1 MDTWV
6 PLEDNLEPKE
16 LREIEAPLTTPTS
29 FPAFPYGTP
38 YTIQTEFMQQLFE
51 CIDQRK
57 VGIFE
62 SPTGTGKSLSM
73 ICGAVSWLM
82 EHERAEKEKAE
93 KERQEEEEKRWSSL
107 KEDNKSTSLKSSTND
122 DTPDWVQQH
131 RAISDAAIERQE
143 REARRLELEARVKK
157 IRDREKK
164 MRENMARKMKRQAT
178 GTNGFRS
185 TGGQAKK
192 KKDQEQYED
201 DMDDTEFLVDEY
213 DSDDNRKGGRKAEG
227 RGDDCSNVSKEV
239 LELLRSFEAREVEH
253 GSRRAGFGLD
263 DEEEE
268 PDVLKIY
275 YCSRTH
281 SQLSQFV
288 DELRKTS
295 YGDHL
300 HVISLGSR
308 KSLCINERFQK
319 MASFKSDKTAEPIIN
334 VNKLNDACLDAQ
346 KAGASSD
353 QRCEFLHMPT
363 RSFKNKARRGVG
375 AGSSDDDEDS
385 SASKREWWKSDVI
398 DSDEKLLDFRD
409 NTLARIRDIEELAEL
424 GSELETCPYYG
435 SRQTVRHCQLVTLP
449 YNLLLHASTRD
460 SLKLVI
466 KNNILLL
473 DEAHNL
479 INSLL
484 QMHSVALSLYQ
495 IQLAQDQLQVYLNRY
510 EKRLSSVNEGYI
522 RVLIRILECLGG
534 FVEKWK
540 AGPSRLQQAQAQP
553 RGNPSDRA
561 IRPTDRVMKVNE
573 FLHEAGMDHIN
584 LFKAHAYLETSGVA
598 RKLQGL
604 HESLQKKEAKR
615 LIKEE
620 AKASVKIHTNRTSFS
635 RNGTQQPAHQGST
648 TPILLTVDAFLMSL
662 LNADNDGRVIITMEE
677 DISSAGDDDN
687 DDTIRPGPVAAEPVS
702 ARDRKPILK
711 FMLLN
716 PANVFKPLVDEAR
729 SVVLAGGTMEPVS
742 DLLSHLFPYLREGS
756 TGQHGNLSLQSATAL
771 YPKIHRFSC
780 GHVIPKENL
789 MTLVM
794 EKTPSGGSLELNFT
808 NRNLNQVIDGVGQS
822 LVNLLGV
829 IPDGVV
835 VFFVSYSYMAQVLT
849 RWQIK
854 GTTSSGALAANTIM
868 ERIQSRKRVF
878 IEPREAN
885 EADRM
890 LKEYQESILARP
902 EHETPALGSQSGPRG
917 AVLFSVVGGKMS
929 EGINFSDR
937 MGRGVVMV
945 GMPFPNKGSAEL
957 QERMRYMDQVQQEE
971 QQQLQKPGNSSTPLR
986 MTAGSEYYENLCMR
1000 AVNQSIGRAIRHQ
1013 NDYAVIVLM
1022 DKRYGVPRIQ
1032 KKLPG
1037 WIGSSMEICEQFG
1050 PVIVI
1055 LVMESSP
1062 SQPSNLPSAP
1072 EGYTYAG
1079 PVSDFLP
1086 SSKLNAIPNGTLN
1099 ESSDTQDSSSKTD
1112 CPASTIPSSSSAGSD
1127 CVFEKKG
1134 TKEGDEYLIRVIE
1147 VPQPEGRYPPQK
1159 RIAISYYHKKW
1170 YAFINVCPHQG
1181 SALSRGSMIDIEDM
1195 GIVWGAGITC
1205 SLHDWS
1211 FDAYSGQSESTRF
1224 VIDTYDVKEIDGHV
1238 FVSKEPR
1245 NANVAGPRRDFGGR
1259 EMN

>member
-1 MDTWV
+1 MSTWD
-6 PLEDNLEPKE
+6 LFKEDNLEAC
-16 LREIEAPLTTPTS
+16 RESEVPLSTPNS
-29 FPAFPYGTP
+29 FPAFPYATP
-38 YTIQTEFMQQLFE
+38 YAIQVEFMQQLFE

-73 ICGAVSWLM
+73 ICGAVGWLM
-82 EHERAEKEKAE
+82 ERERAEKERAE
-93 KERQEEEEKRWSSL
+93 KEREGDAEKKWSHA
-107 KEDNKSTSLKSSTND
+107 KEDGNSTTVKSSAKD

-131 RAISDAAIERQE
+131 RAVSDAAIERQE
-143 REARRLELEARVKK
+143 RETRRTELEARVKK

-164 MRENMARKMKRQAT
+164 MRENMSRKMKRQAT
-178 GTNGFRS
+178 GTSGFRS
-185 TGGQAKK
+185 MAGQAKK
-192 KKDQEQYED
+192 KKEQDPNEED
-201 DMDDTEFLVDEY
+201 IDDSAFLVDEY
-213 DSDDNRKGGRKAEG
+213 DSDDNKRGNRKGKGG
-227 RGDDCSNVSKEV
+227 GDDYNNVSKEV
-239 LELLRSFEAREVEH
+239 LELLKSFDAREAEH
-253 GSRRAGFGLD
+253 GPKRTGFGLD
-263 DEEEE
+263 DEDQE

-308 KSLCINERFQK
+308 KSLCINERFRK
-319 MASFKSDKTAEPIIN
+319 LASFKSNKTAEPIVN
-334 VNKLNDACLDAQ
+334 ANKLNDACLDAQ
-346 KAGASSD
+346 KSGTPSN
-353 QRCEFLHMPT
+353 QRCEFLHLPT
-363 RSFKNKARRGVG
+363 MSFGNKARRGIG
-375 AGSSDDDEDS
+375 GGSSDDDEPS
-385 SASKREWWKSDVI
+385 PLSKNEWWKSDVV

-449 YNLLLHASTRD
+449 YNLLLHASTRE

-484 QMHSVALSLYQ
+484 QMHSVALSLQQ
-495 IQLAQDQLQVYLNRY
+495 IQLAQEQLQVYLNRY
-510 EKRLSSVNEGYI
+510 EKRLSATNEGYI
-522 RVLIRILECLGG
+522 RVLLRILKCLEG

-540 AGPSRLQQAQAQP
+540 AGPSQSQQSQAQVSTPQQEQSQGTT
-553 RGNPSDRA
+553 GNRA
-561 IRPTDRVMKVNE
+561 TRPVDRVMKVNE
-573 FLHEAGMDHIN
+573 FLHDAGMDHIN
-584 LFKAHAYLETSGVA
+584 LFKAHAYLDTSGVA

-604 HESLQKKEAKR
+604 HESLLRKEAKR
-615 LIKEE
+615 LAKEE
-620 AKASVKIHTNRTSFS
+620 EKPTVKIHPGRVGFS
-635 RNGTQQPAHQGST
+635 KNSAQQPARQGT
-648 TPILLTVDAFLMSL
+648 TAPILLTVDAFLMSL
-662 LNADNDGRVIITMEE
+662 LNADNDGRVIMTMEE
-677 DISSAGDDDN
+677 EVSGTGDDDE
-687 DDTIRPGPVAAEPVS
+687 DTTQPGSATTEPVS
-702 ARDRKPILK
+702 LRNRKPVLK

-729 SVVLAGGTMEPVS
+729 SVVLAGGTMEPVL
-742 DLLSHLFPYLREGS
+742 DLLSHLFPYLKDSGAEPHNSLAVQS
-756 TGQHGNLSLQSATAL
+756 TVAS

-789 MTLVM
+789 LTLVM
-794 EKTPSGGSLELNFT
+794 EKTPTGGSLELNFT
-808 NRNLNQVIDGVGQS
+808 NRTLNQVIDGVGQS

-835 VFFVSYSYMAQVLT
+835 VFFVSYSYMAQVLA

-854 GTTSSGALAANTIM
+854 GTTSSGAVATNTIM

-878 IEPREAN
+878 VEPREAA

-890 LKEYQESILARP
+890 LKEYQDCILARP
-902 EHETPALGSQSGPRG
+902 EHEVPTHGSQSGPRG

-937 MGRGVVMV
+937 LGRGVVMV

-957 QERMRYMDQVQQEE
+957 QERMRYMDQVQQQEL
-971 QQQLQKPGNSSTPLR
+971 QQLQGHGISSAPLR
-986 MTAGSEYYENLCMR
+986 MTAGSDYYENLCMR

-1050 PVIVI
+1050 PVIGKI
-1055 LVMESSP
+1055 S
-1062 SQPSNLPSAP
+1062 
-1072 EGYTYAG
+1072 G
-1079 PVSDFLP
+1079 F
-1086 SSKLNAIPNGTLN
+1086 
-1099 ESSDTQDSSSKTD
+1099 
-1112 CPASTIPSSSSAGSD
+1112 
-1127 CVFEKKG
+1127 FRKKSV
-1134 TKEGDEYLIRVIE
+1134 D
-1147 VPQPEGRYPPQK
+1147 P
-1159 RIAISYYHKKW
+1159 
-1170 YAFINVCPHQG
+1170 
-1181 SALSRGSMIDIEDM
+1181 
-1195 GIVWGAGITC
+1195 
-1205 SLHDWS
+1205 
-1211 FDAYSGQSESTRF
+1211 TRKF
-1224 VIDTYDVKEIDGHV
+1224 
-1238 FVSKEPR
+1238 
-1245 NANVAGPRRDFGGR
+1245 
-1259 EMN
+1259 